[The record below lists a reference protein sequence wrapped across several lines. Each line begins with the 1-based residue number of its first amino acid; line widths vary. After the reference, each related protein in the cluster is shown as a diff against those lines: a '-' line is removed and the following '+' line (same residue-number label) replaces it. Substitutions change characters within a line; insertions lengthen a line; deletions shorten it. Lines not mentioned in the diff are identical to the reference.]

1 MIKIK
6 NDTKVLREKEENEKI
21 FHKQKAKN
29 EKNFS
34 ERLKDSLEDIYDFW

>member
-6 NDTKVLREKEENEKI
+6 NDTKVLREKENEKN